1 MRVAIFSDV
10 HGNVRALEAVL
21 ADIRARGPFDQVIN
35 GGDLAFGGPRPR
47 EAMAL
52 LRQRRFP
59 TVIGNT
65 DEWVAGLAGGPGAV
79 VEWTRR
85 ELTPEDLE
93 TLRRLPWSYRIE
105 PPGGPSLVVVHATP
119 SSTTES
125 IQPDAPDEVLAQAM
139 QQARA
144 HALVYGH
151 IHRAYVREVSGGL
164 VVNTGSVGLPFDG
177 DPRPSWAILSL
188 GDGRWSAEIVR
199 VAYDQEAA
207 ARELLTSDHPD
218 AETFAKRV
226 RSGRP

>member
-21 ADIRARGPFDQVIN
+21 AEIRARGPFDQVVN

-47 EAMAL
+47 ETMAL
-52 LRQRRFP
+52 LRLRRYP

-85 ELTPEDLE
+85 ELSPEDLE
-93 TLRRLPWSYRIE
+93 ALRRLPWSHRIE

-119 SSTTES
+119 SSTNDS

-144 HALVYGH
+144 QALVYGH
-151 IHRAYVREVSGGL
+151 IHRAYVREISGGL
-164 VVNTGSVGLPFDG
+164 VVNTGSVGFPFDG
-177 DPRPSWAILSL
+177 DPRPSWAILSMH
-188 GDGRWSAEIVR
+188 DGRWSAEIVR

-226 RSGRP
+226 RSGRA